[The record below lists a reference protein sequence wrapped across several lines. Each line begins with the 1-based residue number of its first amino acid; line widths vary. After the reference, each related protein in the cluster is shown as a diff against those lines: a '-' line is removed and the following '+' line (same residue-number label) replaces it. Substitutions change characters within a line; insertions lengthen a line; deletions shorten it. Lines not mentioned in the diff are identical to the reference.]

1 VSPEM
6 TAAPSTSVPVAT
18 TLTRMEWSAL
28 MMEHNLADGHARQ
41 GLPSK
46 ELLDRLPEIFALA
59 ETDRQIDVEQAFER
73 AFYRAA
79 GQHSVPHR
87 TNRPQHHYSS
97 SVSIEIVANHLRIEG
112 MRVGLLHPTFD
123 NIPDILKRHGVPL
136 VPVPEQVFSAPAELE
151 CWDDVDAIFLVVP
164 NNPTGFDPRAE
175 DIERIALECRDRGK
189 LLVIDFCFRFFSRH
203 LGSRDLYAFFEDNGV
218 DHIGI
223 EDVGK
228 VWPTLDLKVG
238 SLVVG
243 ERRHEALRAI
253 SEDIVLNVSSFIYR
267 LLTESAKFGAVEQA
281 RATSVA
287 NRAAL
292 RSALAGGPA
301 ELVDGG
307 DVMSVGWVRLPEGW
321 NCNELVEWLH
331 GRGIGVLPGSPFFW
345 NAQEQGH
352 RYIRLALM
360 RPEAEF
366 ETAAKVLARA
376 LGEYSPAQ

>member
-1 VSPEM
+1 M
-6 TAAPSTSVPVAT
+6 TAASDTSVPVAT

-46 ELLDRLPEIFALA
+46 ELLDRLPEIFTLA
-59 ETDRQIDVEQAFER
+59 EKESQLAVEQAFER
-73 AFYRAA
+73 AFYGAA
-79 GQHSVPHR
+79 GQPSVVHR
-87 TNRPQHHYSS
+87 INRPLHHYSS
-97 SVSIEIVANHLRIEG
+97 SVSIEVVANHLRIEG
-112 MRVGLLHPTFD
+112 LRVGLLHPTFD

-136 VPVPEQVFSAPAELE
+136 VPVSERVFTSPDSLE

-164 NNPTGFDPRAE
+164 NNPTGLDPHAE

-189 LLVIDFCFRFFSRH
+189 LLLIDFCFRFFSEH
-203 LGSRDLYAFFEDNGV
+203 LNSRDLYAFFEDNGV

-238 SLVVG
+238 SLICG
-243 ERRHEALRAI
+243 EQRHAALRAI
-253 SEDIVLNVSSFIYR
+253 SEDIVLNVSSFIYQ
-267 LLTESAKFGAVEQA
+267 LITESGRFDAIEHA

-292 RSALAGGPA
+292 RTALVDSPA

-307 DVMSVGWVRLPEGW
+307 NMMSVGWVRLPEDW

-331 GRGIGVLPGSPFFW
+331 ERGIGVLPGTPFFW
-345 NAQEQGH
+345 NAPEQGN
-352 RYIRLALM
+352 RFIRLALM

-366 ETAAKVLARA
+366 ETSAKALARA
-376 LGEYSPAQ
+376 LGEYKSMR